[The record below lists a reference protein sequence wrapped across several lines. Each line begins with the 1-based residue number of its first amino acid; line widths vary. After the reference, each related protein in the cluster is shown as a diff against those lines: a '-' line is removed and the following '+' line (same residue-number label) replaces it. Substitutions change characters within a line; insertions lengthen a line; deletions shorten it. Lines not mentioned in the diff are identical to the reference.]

1 MQGEGGRYS
10 GDRIAPLIPLINHS
24 RPSGPDVSME
34 HDDDTNRVSMDSDSR
49 GWTC

>member
-1 MQGEGGRYS
+1 MQGGEVYS

-24 RPSGPDVSME
+24 RDHRDDVSME
-34 HDDDTNRVSMDSDSR
+34 HDDANRVSMDSDSR